1 MLNARECRFLDPC
14 KKWTLGDSDLN
25 GCHSERSELGKTV
38 CDLHKTSHINILKIS
53 SRHII
58 R

>member
-1 MLNARECRFLDPC
+1 MRKSADFLIRV
-14 KKWTLGDSDLN
+14 KNGLGRLADLN
-25 GCHSERSELGKTV
+25 GCHSERRELGKTV